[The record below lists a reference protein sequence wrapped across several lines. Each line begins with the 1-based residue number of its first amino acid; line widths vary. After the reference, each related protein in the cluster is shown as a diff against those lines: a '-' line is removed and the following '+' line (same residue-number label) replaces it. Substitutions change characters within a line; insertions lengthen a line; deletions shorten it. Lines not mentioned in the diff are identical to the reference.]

1 MVSTIAPWAELVPG
15 VDRLVSAEELLTWP
29 EDPQFAWR
37 YELVA
42 GRLVRMPPTGVE
54 HWDVGVPLFRA
65 LDSFSV
71 AHHVG
76 RVTWPDTG
84 FRLSLPNQEEIV
96 LSPDIAFVGAERL
109 ASLPARGAPARK
121 GFFPVAPDL
130 AVEIASPDQ
139 HRPEMA
145 AKARLYLAGGTR
157 LVWVVWPGRR
167 EVDVWQAGADQP
179 LATLRPGDM
188 LDGGDVVPG
197 FTYPVADLFR

>member
-1 MVSTIAPWAELVPG
+1 MVSTVAPWAEPVPG
-15 VDRLVSAEELLTWP
+15 VDRPVTADELLTWS

-54 HWDVGVPLFRA
+54 HWDIGVPLFRA
-65 LDSFSV
+65 LDTFTA
-71 AHHVG
+71 AHNLG

-84 FRLSLPNQEEIV
+84 FRLNQPGQEDIV
-96 LSPDIAFVGAERL
+96 LSPDIAFVSAERL
-109 ASLPARGAPARK
+109 ARLPARNTPERRR
-121 GFFPVAPDL
+121 FFPMAPDL

-139 HRPEMA
+139 HWPEMA
-145 AKARLYLAGGTR
+145 TKAQLYVAMGVR
-157 LVWVVWPGRR
+157 LVWIAWPGRR
-167 EVDVWQAGADQP
+167 EVDMWRPGTARPA
-179 LATLRPGDM
+179 ATLRPGDQ